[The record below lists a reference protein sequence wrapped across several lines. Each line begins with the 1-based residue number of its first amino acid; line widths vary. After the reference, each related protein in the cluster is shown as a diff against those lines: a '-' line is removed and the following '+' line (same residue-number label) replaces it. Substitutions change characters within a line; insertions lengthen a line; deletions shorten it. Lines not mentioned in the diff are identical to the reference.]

1 MRKFLTLVHLWKLR
15 NILPFIFKAR
25 VTRPCSPILI
35 STTWQNNSNFQYW
48 YPCTLQYSRV
58 NFTESWNDA
67 TAVWS
72 NSNTAGQLW
81 KTLEQYNNHN
91 NSKNNNNNNNSKN
104 HDNNKDSKI
113 KIPPWRC
120 ANGAA
125 RSTQRNSASFRRPI
139 SSFYNFYHQ
148 LFTIQA
154 FFIKSF
160 VIIIFLQASTFCCSR
175 DGRLGLLAGWK
186 HFSGVFLFIY
196 IYCKRTPFVQG
207 SSRRGFRNSYF
218 LSKII
223 HQGLDCL
230 KPWCQV
236 HFSWLSLEDY

>member
-48 YPCTLQYSRV
+48 YPCTLHYSRV

-91 NSKNNNNNNNSKN
+91 NSKNNNNKNNSKN
-104 HDNNKDSKI
+104 HDNNNTMALRQWSSEI
-113 KIPPWRC
+113 YTAEFRELQA
-120 ANGAA
+120 ANFVFLQFL
-125 RSTQRNSASFRRPI
+125 SLI
-139 SSFYNFYHQ
+139 
-148 LFTIQA
+148 IQA

-160 VIIIFLQASTFCCSR
+160 VMIIFFQASTFCCSR

-218 LSKII
+218 LSKIN